1 MRSEL
6 LSPFIYWA
14 QDESSVFIKIDL
26 KDIAWTKDKSLR
38 LTDDSVELDAF
49 GVGAHGAAQYAVR
62 LRLYDA
68 IQRMEEDD
76 TRHVKVTDSGVQL
89 SLTKQDCQ
97 WWPRLLH
104 STQKPP
110 WLKIDFERWKSED
123 DEEDYPEN
131 EFKNGTAKDVL
142 GDYPDLFEKLKKDEF
157 GYKKEE
163 LKKVYLIL
171 YNLSQFVF
179 FTYIIIVM
187 AIRYAKDGPDSMEGT
202 FDAVGNVLKFC
213 QLIQFLEVMHPM
225 FGYTRGSIMIP
236 FIQVTA
242 RAVVLFAMIDAE
254 PRMHKKPVVFYL
266 FFIWSLVE
274 VVRYPYYIVQLY
286 KCRVDFLTWLRYS
299 VWIPLYPLGI
309 LCEGIII
316 LRNIPY
322 FEETQRFSIA
332 MPNSWNFTFHS
343 PTAMKI
349 YLLILFFPGMYAMMT
364 HMYRARV
371 KKIGVKRQPKKVK

>member
-14 QDESSVFIKIDL
+14 QDESNVFIKIDL
-26 KDIAWTKDKSLR
+26 KDIKEGKDVK
-38 LTDDSVELDAF
+38 LTDDSVHMDAF
-49 GVGAHGAAQYAVR
+49 GVGAHGAAKYAVR
-62 LRLYDA
+62 LKLFDT
-68 IQRMEEDD
+68 IQKIEDD
-76 TRHVKVTDSGVQL
+76 DVRHLKVTDRGVQL
-89 SLTKQDCQ
+89 TLRKQDCQ

-123 DEEDYPEN
+123 DDEDLSDNTY
-131 EFKNGTAKDVL
+131 KNGTAKDVL

-163 LKKVYLIL
+163 MKKVYLIL
-171 YNLSQFVF
+171 YNLSQLVF
-179 FTYIIIVM
+179 FTYILVVM

-202 FDAVGNVLKFC
+202 YKAVGNVLKFC

-225 FGYTRGSIMIP
+225 FGYTKGSIFVP
-236 FIQVTA
+236 FVQVTG
-242 RAVVLFAMIDAE
+242 RAIVLFVMIDAE
-254 PRMHKKPVVFYL
+254 PRMQEKPVIFYL
-266 FFIWSLVE
+266 FLIWSVVE

-286 KCRVDFLTWLRYS
+286 KFKVDFLTWLRYS
-299 VWIPLYPLGI
+299 IWIPLYPLGI

-322 FEETQRFSIA
+322 FEETQRFSVA
-332 MPNSWNFTFHS
+332 MPNNWNFTFHS
-343 PTAMKI
+343 PTAMKV
-349 YLLILFFPGMYAMMT
+349 YLLLLFFPGMYAMMT
-364 HMYRARV
+364 HMYRARM
-371 KKIGVKRQPKKVK
+371 KKIGPRRLARKTK